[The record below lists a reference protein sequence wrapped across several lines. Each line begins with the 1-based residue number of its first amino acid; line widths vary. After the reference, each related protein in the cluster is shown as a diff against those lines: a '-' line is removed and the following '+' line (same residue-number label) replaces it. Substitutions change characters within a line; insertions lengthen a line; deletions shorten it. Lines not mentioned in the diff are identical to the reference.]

1 MKLNFHSKLLQSI
14 IFHYLFINTSLNQSK
29 KRVRFAKVNIE
40 IRKFETFSTFYNHF
54 SISCL
59 LLLFLLTILTVRS
72 FVHHLLVFHLSVWL
86 SISAKSNNNKL
97 ILQILLL
104 FSFKPF
110 WPNNIWVSLKIIRR
124 CRRYAFKY
132 SFVVVR
138 SFVCLFLYL
147 KNNAKFNTKKKKM
160 KWNENIYLHKSLTIF
175 TSTTT
180 TSSLILICQKTNKF
194 IHFVYLFL
202 KKKFKCKVLFLH
214 KLYVWY

>member
-124 CRRYAFKY
+124 RYAFKY

-147 KNNAKFNTKKKKM
+147 KNNAKFNTKKKL
-160 KWNENIYLHKSLTIF
+160 NEMRIF
-175 TSTTT
+175 
-180 TSSLILICQKTNKF
+180 IC
-194 IHFVYLFL
+194 I
-202 KKKFKCKVLFLH
+202 KVLPFSPPQPPH
-214 KLYVWY
+214 QV